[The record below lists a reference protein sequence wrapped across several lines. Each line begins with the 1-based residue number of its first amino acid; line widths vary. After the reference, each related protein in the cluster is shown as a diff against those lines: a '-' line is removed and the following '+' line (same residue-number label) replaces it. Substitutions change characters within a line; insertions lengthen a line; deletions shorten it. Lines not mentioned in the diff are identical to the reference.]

1 MEKARI
7 LIIDDEEDICKFS
20 KSTLEKTGKFEV
32 MFSTTAIAGI
42 GLAKAQAPDL
52 ILLDLLMP
60 DMPGADVAEYLSDEP
75 STSKIPIVFLTALAQ
90 KNDVDRGLGKIGGC
104 FFIAK
109 PVSPQELVNRIQSIL
124 KMEG

>member
-32 MFSTTAIAGI
+32 TFSTTAITGI
-42 GLAKAQAPDL
+42 GLAKSQRPDL
-52 ILLDLLMP
+52 ILLDLLLP
-60 DMPGADVAEYLSDEP
+60 DMAGSDVAEYLLDEP
-75 STSKIPIVFLTALAQ
+75 STCKIPIVFLTALAQ
-90 KNDVDRGLGKIGGC
+90 KNDVDQSSGKIGGR

-109 PVSPQELVNRIQSIL
+109 PVSSHELVNRIQSIL
-124 KMEG
+124 KMES